1 MIDESPND
9 HDIRAGLDTRRG
21 KKILVIEAVE
31 DDSSLRNVLH
41 EKFTVEGFSVLDAK
55 DGEEGLAIAL
65 REHPDL
71 ILLDIVLPK
80 MDGIT
85 MMKKLRQDGEWGKN
99 VPIILLTNLSAD
111 DEKIN
116 QAVTDNEPAYYLVKS
131 NWKINDLV
139 EKVRE
144 RLNRH

>member
-1 MIDESPND
+1 MINENKNN
-9 HDIRAGLDTRRG
+9 

-31 DDSSLRNVLH
+31 DDTPLRDVLRD
-41 EKFTVEGFSVLDAK
+41 KFTTEGFKVLEAK
-55 DGEEGLAIAL
+55 DGEEGLSIAL

-71 ILLDIVLPK
+71 IVLDILMPK

-85 MMKKLRQDGEWGKN
+85 MMKKLRQADSWGKS

-116 QAVTDNEPAYYLVKS
+116 QAITENEPAYFIVKS

-139 EKVRE
+139 EKIKE
-144 RLNRH
+144 RLSRL